1 MIRSYEDLI
10 VYQRSYQLALAMYE
24 KSRKIP
30 KDETYGIIS
39 QLKRASLSIPLNIA
53 EGYGKRSSVNEF
65 KRFLSM
71 AIGSCDEMKVLID
84 FCKDLGF
91 IEVSEHEHLKGAYNE
106 VGRMLNGLS
115 KKWVKEEV

>member
-10 VYQRSYQLALAMYE
+10 VYQRSYQLALAIY
-24 KSRKIP
+24 
-30 KDETYGIIS
+30 
-39 QLKRASLSIPLNIA
+39 
-53 EGYGKRSSVNEF
+53 
-65 KRFLSM
+65 
-71 AIGSCDEMKVLID
+71 EMKVLID

-106 VGRMLNGLS
+106 VGKMLNGLS